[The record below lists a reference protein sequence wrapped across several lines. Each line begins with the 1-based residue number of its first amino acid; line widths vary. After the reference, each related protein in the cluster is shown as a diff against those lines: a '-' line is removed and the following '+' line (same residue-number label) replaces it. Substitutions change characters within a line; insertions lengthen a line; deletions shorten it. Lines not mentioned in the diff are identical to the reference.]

1 MSGCDFKA
9 LADSLSERFLA
20 EGFTV
25 HRYDA
30 YSTSSVYLKLDCGMC
45 NSIRISDHRGK
56 KHLAYRYNIGPWI
69 KKRWHDNDGRCPRHY
84 YPIDESG
91 RTRGPTC
98 CATGSAA
105 RSATARPST
114 RPLMRDNEIQGARAT
129 CGFWSQARKVE
140 LMIEFF
146 EPMVPP
152 TTATHNDM
160 EIHRIAG
167 KAVLGKS
174 WGAGSGRG
182 EVGGASCKT
191 CPAEAV

>member
-69 KKRWHDNDGRCPRHY
+69 KKRWHDHDGRYPRHY
-84 YPIDESG
+84 YPIDEADEIG
-91 RTRGPTC
+91 R
-98 CATGSAA
+98 AH
-105 RSATARPST
+105 
-114 RPLMRDNEIQGARAT
+114 
-129 CGFWSQARKVE
+129 V
-140 LMIEFF
+140 
-146 EPMVPP
+146 
-152 TTATHNDM
+152 
-160 EIHRIAG
+160 
-167 KAVLGKS
+167 
-174 WGAGSGRG
+174 
-182 EVGGASCKT
+182 
-191 CPAEAV
+191 